1 MSERTKAALSAVI
14 ILGCLALLG
23 FLVKEKAEGA
33 AIAACAVVTTIVAWL
48 TRTPADKGPP
58 ASLVPLVGIGAIIA
72 MTNACSL
79 FGGDK
84 AAQAEDA
91 YKAQQL
97 KCVDDYDTRAEIDA
111 CRRKVREEW
120 GIVETTTKKDGGK

>member
-1 MSERTKAALSAVI
+1 MKERTKAILSAVI

-58 ASLVPLVGIGAIIA
+58 ASLIPLVGIGAIIT
-72 MTNACSL
+72 MMNACSV

-91 YKAQQL
+91 YRAQQL
-97 KCVDDYDTRAEIDA
+97 KCADDYDTRAEIDA
-111 CRRKVREEW
+111 CRREVRKEW
-120 GIVETTTKKDGGK
+120 GIVETSAKDGGK

>member
-1 MSERTKAALSAVI
+1 MSERTKAVLSAVI

-23 FLVKEKAEGA
+23 FLVKERAEGA

-58 ASLVPLVGIGAIIA
+58 ASLVPLIGIGAIIV
-72 MTNACSL
+72 MTNACSA

-97 KCVDDYDTRAEIDA
+97 KCVADYTTREQIDE
-111 CRRKVREEW
+111 CRRVVREEW
-120 GIVETTTKKDGGK
+120 GIVETAAKDGGK